1 MSPGK
6 DRSAVLVTGGA
17 GFIGSAVVRRLVED
31 GSRRVVNLDRLT
43 YAGSPEAVSAVEDDP
58 RYAFERVDVRDGA
71 AVHGVLE
78 EHDPDAVIHL
88 AAASH
93 VDRSIEEP
101 PEFLGTNVAGTVVLL
116 EAALEHWRG
125 LGPER
130 REAFRFLHVST
141 DEVYGDLADR
151 GPEAAEPGSP
161 HRFTELSRYAPN
173 SPYAASKAA
182 SDHFV
187 RAWNRTYGL
196 PTLVTHGT
204 NAYGPWQHPEK
215 LIPHM
220 LVRALEGRSLPLYGD
235 GRHVRDWLHVED
247 HARALVRV
255 LADGRPG
262 EVYNVGG
269 EEERTNLE
277 VVRAL
282 CGLLDELRPAT
293 DGGSHR
299 ERIELV
305 EDRPGHDR
313 RYAVDAAKLREEL
326 GWSPRVGF
334 AEGLRRTVAWYL
346 EHGDWIGRVREEGY
360 RPERRGL
367 VG

>member
-1 MSPGK
+1 MGEGGGAG
-6 DRSAVLVTGGA
+6 AVLVTGGA
-17 GFIGSAVVRRLVED
+17 GFIGSAVVRRLIRSGD
-31 GSRRVVNLDRLT
+31 RPVVNLDRLS
-43 YAGSPEAVSAVEDDP
+43 YAGSPEAVAEVADDP

-71 AVHGVLE
+71 AVRRVLSD
-78 EHDPDAVIHL
+78 HDPDAVVHL

-101 PEFLGTNVAGTVVLL
+101 PEFLRTNVVGTVVLL

-125 LGPER
+125 LSATR
-130 REAFRFLHVST
+130 REGFRFLHVST

-151 GPEAAEPGSP
+151 GEGAGRPGSSR
-161 HRFTELSRYAPN
+161 RFTERSRYAPN

-187 RAWNRTYGL
+187 RAWHRTYGL
-196 PTLVTHGT
+196 PTVISHGT

-220 LVRALEGRSLPLYGD
+220 VVRALEGRRLPVYGD
-235 GRHVRDWLHVED
+235 GRQVRDWLHVED
-247 HARALVRV
+247 HARALTRI
-255 LADGRPG
+255 LDGADPG

-269 EEERTNLE
+269 DEEHTNLE

-282 CGLLDELRPAT
+282 CDLLDELASRE
-293 DGGSHR
+293 GGASHR

-313 RYAVDAAKLREEL
+313 RYAVDAGRLRGEL
-326 GWSPRVGF
+326 GWEPRIGF

-346 EHGDWIGRVREEGY
+346 EHGDWIRRVREEGY
-360 RPERRGL
+360 RPERRGVL
-367 VG
+367 E